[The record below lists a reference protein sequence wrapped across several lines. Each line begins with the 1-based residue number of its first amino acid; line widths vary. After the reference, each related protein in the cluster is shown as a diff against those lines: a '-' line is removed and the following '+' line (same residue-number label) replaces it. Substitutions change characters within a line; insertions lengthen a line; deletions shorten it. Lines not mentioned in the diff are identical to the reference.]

1 MGLKGLK
8 EMKDPRHPKDLEISG
23 LQVQGDQF
31 WRLKNIE
38 FEKGLHHQHVF
49 LSRGTNF
56 RSSDYYTSNMIQNM
70 KKAHI
75 FSLNATHHNCT

>member
-8 EMKDPRHPKDLEISG
+8 EMKDPRNPKYLEISG
-23 LQVQGDQF
+23 LQVQGD
-31 WRLKNIE
+31 LKNIE
-38 FEKGLHHQHVF
+38 VEKGLRNHHVF
-49 LSRGTNF
+49 LSRGTNC
-56 RSSDYYTSNMIQNM
+56 RSSDYYTSNMIQNV